1 MDICQH
7 DTFFKEYLTCSSGN
21 HERRTISM
29 RGRVRCGACGLVFDI
44 KDSDFTFDL
53 SSRKKSEM
61 RCPKCKSDN
70 IVPYFGNK

>member
-1 MDICQH
+1 
-7 DTFFKEYLTCSSGN
+7 
-21 HERRTISM
+21 M